1 MICTN
6 AGVGKKNPVFMHI
19 LLYKYKW
26 NKVLPLLDL
35 FSTKFSFHVISDQ
48 NILIACT
55 PKRMGLEM

>member
-6 AGVGKKNPVFMHI
+6 AGVRKKKKKKPVFMHI

-35 FSTKFSFHVISDQ
+35 FSTKFSFYVISDQ

-55 PKRMGLEM
+55 PKRMF